1 MLRLPA
7 VSLIAIVFVLAATAT
22 KPAAIAAN
30 PYVMQV
36 DMHGPQVVPPVDSI
50 GWGFVRF
57 FFSQDRIA
65 ADYTVDVK
73 GFSGNI
79 VLGADIRRGT
89 PGTNGPIIHHLADGG
104 FITMGSHI
112 NFSRAELD
120 DMATGL
126 WYVTLYT
133 ALHPNGE
140 MRGQVV
146 LPPDFR
152 GTPLPAAPVL
162 TAPESPAPELASQPE
177 APAPLTVVP
186 AATAPIAPQLSPAEV
201 IPLAPVI
208 ISPPNT
214 GDGGLRLD
222 AGL

>member
-1 MLRLPA
+1 MLRVSAVCIIATVFAIAAPATKSPA
-7 VSLIAIVFVLAATAT
+7 V
-22 KPAAIAAN
+22 AAN

-57 FFSQDRIA
+57 FFSQDRMA

-79 VLGADIRRGT
+79 VLGADIRRGP
-89 PGTNGPIIHHLADGG
+89 PGSNGPIIHHLADGG

-112 NFSRAELD
+112 SFSRAELD

-126 WYVTLYT
+126 WYVTVYT

-146 LPPDFR
+146 LPADFG
-152 GTPLPAAPVL
+152 GTPLRAPSTLVPSE
-162 TAPESPAPELASQPE
+162 TGPAPDPANQPVVRALLPSTVPS
-177 APAPLTVVP
+177 APAQAQP
-186 AATAPIAPQLSPAEV
+186 ADISPGV
-201 IPLAPVI
+201 SIV

-214 GDGGLRLD
+214 GD
-222 AGL
+222 AGLLSSSDP

>member
-1 MLRLPA
+1 MVRFP
-7 VSLIAIVFVLAATAT
+7 VVFLIAAVLAVAGRGQ
-22 KPAAIAAN
+22 KSPAAAAN

-36 DMHGPQVVPPVDSI
+36 DMRGPQVVPPVDSI

-57 FFSQDRIA
+57 FFSQDRLS

-79 VLGADIRRGT
+79 VLGADIRRGA
-89 PGTNGPIIHHLADGG
+89 PGANGPVIHHLADGG
-104 FITMGSHI
+104 VITMGSHI
-112 NFSRAELD
+112 SFTRAELD
-120 DMATGL
+120 DIASGL

-152 GTPLPAAPVL
+152 GTPPPVISVL
-162 TAPESPAPELASQPE
+162 TPSEPPATDLSVQIPMPQATLPPTPALAAAEASP
-177 APAPLTVVP
+177 PAVVVN
-186 AATAPIAPQLSPAEV
+186 A
-201 IPLAPVI
+201 APVI

-214 GDGGLRLD
+214 GDGGLQESAD
-222 AGL
+222 P